1 MNKTPRRGRRVGS
14 PDTRAQILDVARRR
28 FLEGGYQAVTLRSIA
43 AEAGV
48 DLALISY
55 YFGSKKGLFGA
66 ALALSANPAD
76 ILARAVE
83 GDPATL
89 PQRAL
94 RDLLIT
100 WEDPEAGAP
109 LRALLAGAVQDETL
123 AHLVKEMLERE
134 VVYKIAARIGGADAR
149 QRATTFCA
157 QVAGLIVTRYILRL
171 EPISSMSPDEIVRTI
186 GPRLQLIRR
195 PAAITRSRGRAVPQ
209 PVAE

>member
-1 MNKTPRRGRRVGS
+1 MNKAPRRGRRVGN

-43 AEAGV
+43 AEADV

-76 ILARAVE
+76 ILTRAME
-83 GDPATL
+83 GDLFTL

-94 RDLLIT
+94 HDLLAT
-100 WEDPEAGAP
+100 WEDPDAGAP
-109 LRALLAGAVQDETL
+109 LRALLAGAVQDEAL

-134 VVYKIAARIGGADAR
+134 IVDKIAARIGGADAR

-171 EPISSMSPDEIVRTI
+171 EPLTSMSPDEIVRTI
-186 GPRLQLIRR
+186 GPRLQLVRR
-195 PAAITRSRGRAVPQ
+195 PAAIDRPRGRTIPQ
-209 PVAE
+209 PAAE